1 MKRGWN
7 LYVKFPSHTFEHE
20 RVKIH
25 PINIILNDLELLHL
39 LPYIRLFY
47 GIVNHSLKDIEN
59 EVVDDERG
67 KKIVI

>member
-7 LYVKFPSHTFEHE
+7 LYVKFPSHTLEHE

-39 LPYIRLFY
+39 LPSFAFLW
-47 GIVNHSLKDIEN
+47 HSKSQPE
-59 EVVDDERG
+59 G
-67 KKIVI
+67 